1 MRLLRVQLP
10 RRRLREQPQVLV
22 QEQGRVLEQWMA
34 AAPETWQG
42 GAWLHQTAGDPR
54 EQVRLVEEVVVVAVA
69 RMKALLRQLLLLLM

>member
-1 MRLLRVQLP
+1 MQLP

-42 GAWLHQTAGDPR
+42 GAWLHQTAGDPG
-54 EQVRLVEEVVVVAVA
+54 EQAHLVEEVVVAVA
-69 RMKALLRQLLLLLM
+69 RMKALLRQLLFLLLM

>member
-1 MRLLRVQLP
+1 MQLP

-22 QEQGRVLEQWMA
+22 QAQGRVLEQWMA

-54 EQVRLVEEVVVVAVA
+54 EQVRLVEVVVVVAVA
-69 RMKALLRQLLLLLM
+69 RTKALLRQLFLLLL